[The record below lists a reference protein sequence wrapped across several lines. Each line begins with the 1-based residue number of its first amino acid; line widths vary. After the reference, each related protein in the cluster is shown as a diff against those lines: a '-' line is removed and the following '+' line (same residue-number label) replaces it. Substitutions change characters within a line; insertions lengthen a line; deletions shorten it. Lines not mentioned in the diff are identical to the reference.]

1 VGGNALA
8 KYCQATS
15 AISIFYCVMV
25 YFYFWV
31 VDCLSFLDSIERGDA
46 LILEE
51 KELLHY
57 GIIRR
62 SGRYPWGSGKNE
74 NTHNKLLL
82 DHIEML
88 QEKGL
93 SEKEIANGLG
103 MSVKELRAERS
114 IVRNQTRQA
123 QIGLAQ
129 RYKDKGW
136 GPTAIGERMK
146 IPESTVR
153 SYLAPGAKD
162 KADVLETTSKMLM
175 SEVDKK
181 GIVDVGRGV
190 ENYVG
195 VKRSRFDVA
204 VEMAKMH
211 GYEVHTVPQR
221 QVATGENTQR
231 KVLCTP
237 GMTQKQ
243 AWENRDN
250 IQLIQSYSET
260 GGRSFAVLHPPLKIN
275 PKRVGIVYGP
285 DGGNQADG
293 MIYVR
298 PGVKDVSLNGAKY
311 AQVRVAVGDDHFL
324 KGMAVYKDDLPSGV
338 DIQFHTKKE
347 DSGNKLDAMK
357 KNESEGYG
365 PNGEHP
371 LLRSTKRQITDNT
384 GTPDEHVISAMNLV
398 NEPGEWEKWSKNLSS
413 QMLSKQ
419 SRQLAKTQ
427 LDMTYEKREFQYQDI
442 MKLTNE
448 VVRKRL
454 LKNFSEATDAAA
466 VHLKAAALP
475 RVGNHVILPIPSM
488 KPNEI
493 YARNYS
499 NGERVVL
506 IRHPH
511 GGPFEIPELIV
522 NNKHAEA
529 RRLLGDSRDAV
540 GINHVVAQR
549 LSGAD
554 FDGDTVLVIPNDR
567 GHITT
572 APALEGLKDFDPQAS
587 YPEFPGMKVMSNT
600 QTEMGKISNLITDMA
615 LAGAPSSHM
624 VRAVKHSMVVI
635 DAEKH
640 RLDYRRSA
648 NDLGIKDLKEK
659 YQSGGASTIIS
670 RAGSEQRV
678 PHRKPRSAAEGGP
691 INKETGQLEWV
702 PTGKPNYKTGKPLTK
717 KSSRMA
723 ETTDAFTL
731 VTQGHPMELLY
742 ATHANKL
749 KALATKARLS
759 YVNTPAPKQSPSAK
773 EVYKKEVA
781 SLNTKLD
788 LAQRNAPLERQAQ
801 ALANANISARYNAN
815 PTMDKD
821 TLKKIKFQAL
831 EEARTRT
838 GAKKHQVKFSDDE
851 WNAIQAGAISAHKL
865 NQILDHADM
874 ESVYEHATPKTD
886 ILMTPTRKARA
897 DAMEAAGYERADI
910 AKQLGVSLSTL
921 DKAMKG

>member
-1 VGGNALA
+1 MSVL
-8 KYCQATS
+8 
-15 AISIFYCVMV
+15 
-25 YFYFWV
+25 
-31 VDCLSFLDSIERGDA
+31 
-46 LILEE
+46 LEE
-51 KELLHY
+51 SELRHY

-62 SGRYPWGSGKNE
+62 SGRYPWGSGENE
-74 NTHNKLLL
+74 NTHNKLLT
-82 DHIEML
+82 DYIEEL
-88 QEKGL
+88 QSKGL
-93 SEKEIANGLG
+93 SEKQIAVGLD
-103 MSVKELRAERS
+103 MTVKELRAEKS
-114 IVRNQTRQA
+114 IVRSQTRQS
-123 QIGLAQ
+123 QIIMAQ
-129 RYKDKGW
+129 RLKDKGW
-136 GPTAIGERMK
+136 GPTAIGQRMN

-153 SYLAPGAKD
+153 TYLAPGAKD

-175 SEVDKK
+175 SEVDQKK
-181 GIVDVGRGV
+181 MIDVGRGV
-190 ENYVG
+190 ENYAG

-204 VEMAKMH
+204 IEMAKMH
-211 GYEVHTVPQR
+211 GYEVHNVPIR
-221 QVATGENTQR
+221 QVGTGETTQR
-231 KVLCTP
+231 KVLCAP
-237 GMTQKQ
+237 GITQKE
-243 AWENRDN
+243 AWANSDK

-260 GGRSFAVLHPPLKIN
+260 GGRSFASLHPPLKIS
-275 PKRVGIVYGP
+275 PKRVGVVYGP
-285 DGGNQADG
+285 DGGSQADG

-298 PGVKDVSLNGAKY
+298 PDVKDVSLGGNKY

-324 KGMAVYKDDLPSGV
+324 KGMAVYKDGLPPGV
-338 DIQFHTKKE
+338 DLQFYTKKE
-347 DSGNKLDAMK
+347 NSGNKLDAMK
-357 KNESEGYG
+357 KNEQEGYG

-384 GTPDEHVISAMNLV
+384 GTPDEHVVSAMNLV

-427 LDMTYEKREFQYQDI
+427 LDMTYERREFQFQDI
-442 MKLTNE
+442 MKLSNA

-454 LKNFSEATDAAA
+454 LKNFSEATDAAT

-475 RVGNHVILPIPSM
+475 RIGNHVILPIPSM

-493 YARNYS
+493 YAKNYS

-572 APALEGLKDFDPQAS
+572 SPALEGLKDFDPQAS
-587 YPEFPGMKVMSNT
+587 YPEHPGMKVMNNT

-615 LAGAPSSHM
+615 LAGAPTSHM

-640 RLDYRRSA
+640 RLNYRASY
-648 NDLGIKDLKEK
+648 NDNGIKDLKQK
-659 YQSGGASTIIS
+659 YQTGGASTIIS

-678 PHRKPRSAAEGGP
+678 PHRKPRPAGEGGP
-691 INKETGQLEWV
+691 INIETGQLEFV
-702 PTGKPNYKTGKPLTK
+702 PTGKPNYKTGKPLMK
-717 KSSRMA
+717 KSTRMA

-749 KALATKARLS
+749 KALATKARLA
-759 YVNTPAPKQSPSAK
+759 YVNTPTPKQSASAK

-781 SLNTKLD
+781 SLNVKLD

-801 ALANANISARYNAN
+801 SIANANISARYNAN

-838 GAKKHQVKFSDDE
+838 GAKKHQVTFTDHE
-851 WNAIQAGAISAHKL
+851 WDAVQAGAISAHKL
-865 NQILDHADM
+865 NQILDHANM
-874 ESVYEHATPKTD
+874 ENVYEHATPKGD
-886 ILMTPTRKARA
+886 ILMTPAKKASA
-897 DAMEAAGYERADI
+897 KAMLAAGYERADI
-910 AKQLGVSLSTL
+910 ARQLGVSLSTL
-921 DKAMKG
+921 DKSTKGE